1 STQKP
6 PTFLWFGYFVQSFF
20 KRKNISRKFQI
31 SFNFCLLNTSSKEL
45 LFYLSWSGVP
55 PKGTFNLIKKKM
67 SRSIIWILFT
77 LVKQVDQPTP
87 PCGSEEYNVA
97 PHGYWK
103 SDKEVAAGMEIEE
116 GDALQVLFQPIF
128 YSWNTTYRFVLCQSG
143 NKGINLEKCIP
154 LSSVLEKERKKRRE
168 DKKKKKKEGKE
179 VTGQSTFE
187 LNLDES
193 TSASKWNPHNRNNK
207 HEDPVEHELRIPKG
221 IHKLWAQPLESTVDH
236 DHHTLPMTL
245 IFEWV

>member
-1 STQKP
+1 MP
-6 PTFLWFGYFVQSFF
+6 
-20 KRKNISRKFQI
+20 
-31 SFNFCLLNTSSKEL
+31 
-45 LFYLSWSGVP
+45 
-55 PKGTFNLIKKKM
+55 
-67 SRSIIWILFT
+67 RSIIWILFT
-77 LVKQVDQPTP
+77 LVVFLVTKLNGIGYLERPHPRSYSNVALRSKLINHP

-103 SDKEVAAGMEIEE
+103 SDKGVAAGMEIEE
-116 GDALQVLFQPIF
+116 GDVLQVLFQPIF

-143 NKGINLEKCIP
+143 NKGINLEKCVP

-168 DKKKKKKEGKE
+168 DKKKKKKKKE
-179 VTGQSTFE
+179 RRFNHSVNGQSTFE